1 MASIREKRAGYWEVR
16 VFVGYDDEGKPVQV
30 SKSIKGG
37 KRDAER
43 LAAQLASRPA
53 PRSGKLTVG
62 ELLDE
67 YTEHNGPSWSLS
79 SRRDYASRAERIKSD
94 QIGTK
99 PVSRVSVVEVDRWH
113 LRMHKAG
120 VGEAQIRNLRTLLR
134 AAFSQAVRWELLS
147 VNPVANA
154 KPQRRKK
161 TPRGVMSVDDVA
173 LALTVAE
180 QVHPFAPLA
189 LRLAAVSGAR
199 RSELAGL
206 RWDRVV
212 DGRLIINQAIT
223 IDRTRPVGDPQRLQ
237 VSPTKTGE
245 QRGLALDEHTLAQVE
260 AARAER
266 AEASPWI
273 FGDDE
278 HPPSPDKIGWWWKR
292 TRKLAEIDPKWRLHD
307 LRHWSATHAIAG
319 GHNVRSVAARLGHSD
334 PTTTMRTYA
343 HALEGLDQ
351 GIADTVAGVLDGEAS

>member
-1 MASIREKRAGYWEVR
+1 
-16 VFVGYDDEGKPVQV
+16 
-30 SKSIKGG
+30 
-37 KRDAER
+37 
-43 LAAQLASRPA
+43 
-53 PRSGKLTVG
+53 
-62 ELLDE
+62 
-67 YTEHNGPSWSLS
+67 
-79 SRRDYASRAERIKSD
+79 
-94 QIGTK
+94 
-99 PVSRVSVVEVDRWH
+99 
-113 LRMHKAG
+113 
-120 VGEAQIRNLRTLLR
+120 LLR
-134 AAFSQAVRWELLS
+134 AAFSQAVRWELLPT
-147 VNPVANA
+147 NPVAST

-180 QVHPFAPLA
+180 RVHPWAPLA

-212 DGRLIINQAIT
+212 DGRLIIDQAVT
-223 IDRTRPVGDPQRLQ
+223 IDRTHATGDPERLQ
-237 VSPTKTGE
+237 VTPTKTGE
-245 QRGLALDEHTLAQVE
+245 RRGLSLDEQTLALVE

-266 AEASPWI
+266 SEASPWI
-273 FGDDE
+273 FGEDE
-278 HPPSPDKIGWWWKR
+278 FPPSPDKIGWWWKR

-351 GIADTVAGVLDGEAS
+351 GIADTVAGVLDGEAEG